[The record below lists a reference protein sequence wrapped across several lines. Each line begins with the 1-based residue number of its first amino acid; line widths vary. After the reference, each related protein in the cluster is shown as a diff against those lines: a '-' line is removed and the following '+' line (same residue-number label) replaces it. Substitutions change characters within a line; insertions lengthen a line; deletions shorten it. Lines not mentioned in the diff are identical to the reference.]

1 MRPMKSL
8 GPLDLGILGCL
19 DLLVLDDLLLLI
31 NASISKFGLVILV
44 KPNNC
49 IVRLETGTLIPFSCC
64 LSLLHC
70 VNVKTSD
77 KSGIEP

>member
-1 MRPMKSL
+1 MKSL

-49 IVRLETGTLIPFSCC
+49 IVRLETGTVAP
-64 LSLLHC
+64 
-70 VNVKTSD
+70 
-77 KSGIEP
+77 

>member
-1 MRPMKSL
+1 MESL

-19 DLLVLDDLLLLI
+19 DLLVLDDLLLLMI
-31 NASISKFGLVILV
+31 ASIGHLDLV

>member
-1 MRPMKSL
+1 MESL

-19 DLLVLDDLLLLI
+19 DLLVLDDLLLLMI
-31 NASISKFGLVILV
+31 ASIGHFDLVILV

-49 IVRLETGTLIPFSCC
+49 IVRLETGTLIPFSYC

-70 VNVKTSD
+70 ANVKTSD

>member
-1 MRPMKSL
+1 MKSL
-8 GPLDLGILGCL
+8 GSFDLGILGRL
-19 DLLVLDDLLLLI
+19 DLLMLDDLLLLMI
-31 NASISKFGLVILV
+31 AYIGHFGLVILV

>member
-1 MRPMKSL
+1 MKSL

-19 DLLVLDDLLLLI
+19 DLLVLDDLLLLKI
-31 NASISKFGLVILV
+31 ASIGNFGLVILV
-44 KPNNC
+44 RPNNC
-49 IVRLETGTLIPFSCC
+49 ILRLETGTLIPFSCC

-70 VNVKTSD
+70 ANVKTSD

>member
-1 MRPMKSL
+1 MKSL
-8 GPLDLGILGCL
+8 GPFDLGILGRL
-19 DLLVLDDLLLLI
+19 DLLMLDDLLLVMI
-31 NASISKFGLVILV
+31 ASIGHFGIVILV

>member
-1 MRPMKSL
+1 MKSL
-8 GPLDLGILGCL
+8 GPFDLGILGRL
-19 DLLVLDDLLLLI
+19 DLLVLYDLLLLMI
-31 NASISKFGLVILV
+31 ASIGHFGLVILV

>member
-1 MRPMKSL
+1 MKSL
-8 GPLDLGILGCL
+8 GSFDLGILGRL
-19 DLLVLDDLLLLI
+19 DLLMLDDLLLLMI
-31 NASISKFGLVILV
+31 ASIGHFGLVILV